1 MPTASQE
8 TIDRV
13 NAEISK
19 IQNKTSDKT
28 VVDLCRWIYEDIQSQ

>member
-13 NAEISK
+13 NAELPK

-28 VVDLCRWIYEDIQSQ
+28 IVDLCKWIYDDIQSQ